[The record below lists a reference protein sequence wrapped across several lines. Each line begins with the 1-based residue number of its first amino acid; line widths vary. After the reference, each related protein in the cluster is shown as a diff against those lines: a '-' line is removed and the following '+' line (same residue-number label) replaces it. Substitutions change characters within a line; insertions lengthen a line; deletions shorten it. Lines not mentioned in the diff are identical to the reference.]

1 MGVIDI
7 DFAVARKQAQK
18 LDELADDLERLK
30 DGDYN
35 QTMEQIR
42 TNWTGPWGSQNEYPY
57 IRTNWTGESANAYL
71 TKGAALETE
80 IEDTI
85 REIRKVAGDIRE
97 TVRKLEEAQEA
108 AQAVISGKN
117 F

>member
-42 TNWTGPWGSQNEYPY
+42 
-57 IRTNWTGESANAYL
+57 INWTGESANAYL

>member
-42 TNWTGPWGSQNEYPY
+42 TNWTG
-57 IRTNWTGESANAYL
+57 ESANAYL
-71 TKGAALETE
+71 TKGATLETE